1 MNPPIL
7 IRHVVYSND
16 VDVLYSPVR
25 FSGRVVSEG
34 FLHEFYRWAILL
46 VALALMFDGHWILQ
60 RTLTSVVCRR
70 TCARLDG
77 MPDKV

>member
-1 MNPPIL
+1 MF
-7 IRHVVYSND
+7 SND
-16 VDVLYSPVR
+16 VDVCILPLGLGDELSVKD
-25 FSGRVVSEG
+25 FSSRC
-34 FLHEFYRWAILL
+34 AILL

-70 TCARLDG
+70 TCARFDG